1 MNDGMR
7 QPAPGAAGA
16 PDLRSPIAT
25 RAAAPARVRAHFFSN
40 IAAIAYKEAS
50 ALRHDRAFLAAV
62 LAQPIML
69 LLLLGLALSFKP
81 ANVPWAVLDQSRT
94 AQSRRLIEAIQSTGY
109 FQAPVAVASYDAGR
123 DLLRRGA
130 AVAFIVVPS
139 DFRRDLERGGPQ
151 VQALLDGTD
160 PITAAR
166 VGAYISSVGAAFER
180 DRAAEAGAA
189 PEQRVAIRQRFF
201 FNPTLRDRNFFL
213 SGLAGVLLTN
223 LCLSA
228 TCLSMVGEREN
239 GTFEYMLASPTT
251 AIEIV
256 LGKLV
261 PFVVISYAVL
271 AIGVVL
277 PGLSFDLWPRGS
289 WLALIVVTLPFV
301 LASLSLGVFVSTL
314 AATSAQ
320 AVFISVFFILPSFVL
335 SGSMIPY
342 QLMPPL
348 VREVGFLMPLRW
360 YQIALRRVIERGAG
374 VTEIAGPALALLVMF
389 GCILLLIR
397 WRLNPRLG

>member
-1 MNDGMR
+1 MSAEAR
-7 QPAPGAAGA
+7 QLTSGAREA
-16 PDLRSPIAT
+16 RSPT
-25 RAAAPARVRAHFFSN
+25 AALPTASTSLRAHFFSN
-40 IAAIAYKEAS
+40 VAAIAYKEAS

-62 LAQPIML
+62 LVQPIML
-69 LLLLGLALSFKP
+69 LLLLGLALSYKP

-94 AQSRRLIEAIQSTGY
+94 APSRRLIEAVQSTGY
-109 FQAPVAVASYDAGR
+109 FRPPVAVTSYDEGR

-130 AVAFIVVPS
+130 AVAFLVVPF
-139 DFRRDLERGGPQ
+139 DFRRDLERGGPHVQ
-151 VQALLDGTD
+151 VLLDGTD

-166 VGAYISSVGAAFER
+166 VGGYIDRIGASFET
-180 DRAAEAGAA
+180 DRAREAADV
-189 PEQRVAIRQRFF
+189 PEQRLAIRQRFF

-261 PFVVISYAVL
+261 PFVIISYVVL
-271 AIGVVL
+271 ALGVVL
-277 PGLSFDLWPRGS
+277 PGLSFDLWPHGS

-342 QLMPPL
+342 QLMPRG
-348 VREVGFLMPLRW
+348 VREVGFLLPLRW

-374 VTEIAGPALALLVMF
+374 VTEIAVPSAALLVMF

-397 WRLNPRLG
+397 WRLKPRLG